1 MQVIEYWRR
10 ALTERYTDFA
20 GRSRRMEYW
29 SWVLVNFVIGLVISA
44 LFAVAELFVFLYI
57 VWVLAIIVP
66 GIAVA
71 IRRLHDTD
79 KSGWWLFIAVVPF
92 VGPLVLLVFFLM
104 DSTRGTNQYGPS
116 EKYPTG

>member
-1 MQVIEYWRR
+1 MQVIDYWRR
-10 ALTERYTDFA
+10 ALTERYTDFS

-44 LFAVAELFVFLYI
+44 LFAVSELFVFLYI
-57 VWVLAIIVP
+57 VWVLGIIVP

-79 KSGWWLFIAVVPF
+79 KSGWWLLIVVVPF

-104 DSTRGTNQYGPS
+104 DSTRGPNQYGPS